1 MEITWVGGSCFR
13 FRGREAAVVTDP
25 QTSGLTKKSSF
36 PKADLVA
43 STVFDEGSESVSLV
57 QANHKDRG
65 VFVASGPGEY
75 DVCGIFLRGL
85 VGSTVADGVARPIV
99 YAMDIDRVTVAY
111 IVNCTA
117 EFDSVLLDELGTVQ
131 VLIVNADKDANDV
144 ASLVS
149 RVEPNIVVPFGAD
162 SNSRSGWFDVA
173 RDLSEVELTAE
184 ASLNISASALPEPV
198 TTRVLSRRVI

>member
-1 MEITWVGGSCFR
+1 MLYNI
-13 FRGREAAVVTDP
+13 
-25 QTSGLTKKSSF
+25 TKKSSF

-111 IVNCTA
+111 IANCTA
-117 EFDSVLLDELGTVQ
+117 EFDSELLDELGTVQ
-131 VLIVNADKDANDV
+131 VLIVNADKNTDDV

-198 TTRVLSRRVI
+198 TTRVLAQRVI